1 MTIFDEAII
10 FAVKAHEGQLR
21 KNDSM
26 PYITHPIEVAAIT
39 STITNDVVTLSAAML
54 HDVIE
59 DTIITEEELERQF
72 GKEVCELVLSETEN
86 KHYELPAE
94 ATWRQRKEESLK
106 VLRNSTDRRV
116 KIVWVADKLSNMRAF
131 TRQYKRV
138 GDSLWQNYNMKDKS
152 QQHWYYSEVL
162 KATEEL
168 REYYA
173 WRELNEL
180 VGFVFEGKKPWETSE
195 V

>member
-10 FAVKAHEGQLR
+10 FAVQAHEGQLR

-59 DTIITEEELERQF
+59 DTIITVEELERKF
-72 GKEVCELVLSETEN
+72 GKEVCELVLSETED
-86 KHYELPAE
+86 KHDELPAE

-106 VLRNSTDRRV
+106 VLKNSTDRRV

-131 TRQYKRV
+131 TRQYKKV
-138 GDSLWQNYNMKDKS
+138 GDALWENYNMKDKS

-168 REYYA
+168 QEFYA
-173 WRELNEL
+173 WRELKEL
-180 VGFVFEGKKPWETSE
+180 VGYVFEGKKPWETSE